1 MPKHILNFVSLNQND
16 MNVLLLGATGFSG
29 KEVLNEL
36 LSKNHAITII
46 TRNKSSVDI
55 KNANLTVLVG
65 NVLNTKLINEAVQNQ
80 DAVINCLGI
89 GGKGNAKPNSLVS
102 DATKILVSAMEQ
114 SNVKRLICMSNVGAG
129 DSMCFQPWIFSKVIL
144 PYFMKWLKVIIDDK
158 NIMEPIVMNS
168 NLDWTILRFPNIVDK
183 TPKGK
188 LNTSFDG
195 KGLKMSITN
204 KDLAKFMVEQLNENT
219 HIHKAPCVSN

>member
-29 KEVLNEL
+29 KEVLDEL
-36 LSKNHAITII
+36 LSKNHNVTIV
-46 TRNKSSVDI
+46 TRNKSSIDFRN
-55 KNANLTVLVG
+55 KNLTVIEG
-65 NVLNTKLINEAVQNQ
+65 NVLDENLIHKALKNQ

-102 DATKILVSAMEQ
+102 NATRILVSIMEL

-129 DSMCFQPWIFSKVIL
+129 DSIQFQPWIFTKVIL
-144 PYFMKWLKVIIDDK
+144 PYFMKWLKVIIEDK

-168 NLDWTILRFPNIVDK
+168 KLDWTILRFPNIVNK
-183 TPKGK
+183 PPKGK
-188 LNTSFDG
+188 ITTSFDG

-204 KDLAKFMVEQLNENT
+204 KDLAKFMVEQLNENKLV
-219 HIHKAPCVSN
+219 HKAPCVSN

>member
-1 MPKHILNFVSLNQND
+1 

-36 LSKNHAITII
+36 LSKNHNVTII
-46 TRNKSSVDI
+46 TRNKSSVDS
-55 KNANLTVLVG
+55 KQENLTVLEG
-65 NVLNTKLINEAVQNQ
+65 NVLHENLINDAVKNQ

-89 GGKGNAKPNSLVS
+89 GGKGNARPNSLVS
-102 DATKILVSAMEQ
+102 DATRLLVNSMKH
-114 SNVKRLICMSNVGAG
+114 SNVKRLVCMSNVGAG
-129 DSMCFQPWIFSKVIL
+129 DSMHFQPWIFKKVIL

-158 NIMEPIVMNS
+158 NIMEPLIIDS
-168 NLDWTILRFPNIVDK
+168 NLDWTILRFPNIVNK

-188 LNTSFDG
+188 ITTSFDG

-204 KDLAKFMVEQLNENT
+204 KDLAQFMVAQLNDNKF
-219 HIHKAPCVSN
+219 IHKAPSVSN

>member
-1 MPKHILNFVSLNQND
+1 

-36 LSKNHAITII
+36 LSKNHKVTII
-46 TRNKSSVDI
+46 TRNKSSVDF
-55 KNANLTVLVG
+55 KDDNLTVIEG
-65 NVLNTKLINEAVQNQ
+65 NVLDENLINEAVKNQ

-102 DATKILVSAMEQ
+102 DATRVLVNVMKISDV
-114 SNVKRLICMSNVGAG
+114 NRLICMSNVGAG
-129 DSMCFQPWIFSKVIL
+129 DSMRFQPWIFSKVVL

-168 NLDWTILRFPNIVDK
+168 KSDWTILRLPIIVDK
-183 TPKGK
+183 PAKGRIA
-188 LNTSFDG
+188 TSFDG

-204 KDLAKFMVEQLNENT
+204 KDLAHFMVEQLNDNKF
-219 HIHKAPCVSN
+219 IHKAPSVSN

>member
-1 MPKHILNFVSLNQND
+1 
-16 MNVLLLGATGFSG
+16 MNVLLIGATGFSG

-36 LSKNHAITII
+36 LSKKHNVTVI
-46 TRNKSSVDI
+46 TRNKYSIDSQQE
-55 KNANLTVLVG
+55 NLTILEG
-65 NVLNTKLINEAVQNQ
+65 NVLDENLINEAVQNQ
-80 DAVINCLGI
+80 NAVINCLGI

-102 DATKILVSAMEQ
+102 DATRILVHSMER

-129 DSMCFQPWIFSKVIL
+129 ESINFQPWIFTKVIL

-168 NLDWTILRFPNIVDK
+168 RLEWTILRFPNITDK

-188 LNTSFDG
+188 VTISFDG
-195 KGLKMSITN
+195 NDLKMNITN
-204 KDLAKFMVEQLNENT
+204 KDLASFMVVQLNNPKLV
-219 HIHKAPCVSN
+219 HKTPCVSN